1 MTDHK
6 SFGANHGQPANGRSS
21 SRRRAAAAVLLVVSV
36 PVLLGM
42 AAMTVD
48 VGYVYLVRQELQT
61 SADAA
66 ALAAVWTMIDQDGT
80 IAPEIAQAQAA
91 TFAALNSAE
100 SVVQLD
106 FGWIDDPADQSSPF
120 IMAAPDA
127 ANAIRVTA
135 RRTSATGNPVDLFFA
150 GIFGFAQTDISAS
163 AVAAFTPAAVVD
175 VTPLAL
181 PGPGFGPV
189 DPEVAE
195 ANPGKD
201 GPSAPLDG
209 TAFLIGEQVTLFA
222 FGTGK
227 KSPVHL
233 LLNTND
239 IPGEAQ
245 LGKVL
250 SGEEPPAPL
259 AVGDEVDVVGEGT
272 GHNALGRKLAER
284 LDDFDPAN
292 DIIVVAVV
300 EALPDSRNAE
310 GELDGNVR
318 IVDFVAVHLDGII
331 EAEVPDP
338 NDPQDSGKT
347 INIELLVGTVLQLS
361 VSGTPGTASSGVV
374 DGVSVGI
381 PQLVR

>member
-1 MTDHK
+1 
-6 SFGANHGQPANGRSS
+6 
-21 SRRRAAAAVLLVVSV
+21 
-36 PVLLGM
+36 
-42 AAMTVD
+42 MTVD

-66 ALAAVWTMIDQDGT
+66 ALAAVWTMTDQDGT
-80 IAPEIAQAQAA
+80 LTPDIAQAQAA

-100 SVVQLD
+100 GVVQVD
-106 FGWIDDPADQSSPF
+106 FGWIDDPADPSSPF
-120 IMAAPDA
+120 VVAAPDA
-127 ANAIRVTA
+127 ANAIRVTTL
-135 RRTSATGNPVDLFFA
+135 RTSATGNPVDLFFA
-150 GIFGFAQTDISAS
+150 GIFGLTQTDVSAS

-181 PGPGFGPV
+181 LGPGFGPV
-189 DPEVAE
+189 DPDIAE

-209 TAFLIGEQVTLFA
+209 IAFQIGEQVTLFA
-222 FGTGK
+222 FGKGK

-233 LLNTND
+233 LLNTNE

-250 SGEEPPAPL
+250 SGEEPPVPL

-272 GHNALGRKLAER
+272 GHNSLGKKLADR
-284 LDDFDPAN
+284 LDDLDPAN
-292 DIIVVAVV
+292 DTIVGAVV
-300 EALPDSRNAE
+300 EELPDSRNAE

-318 IVDFVAVHLDGII
+318 VVDFVAVHLDAII
-331 EAEVPDP
+331 GVEVPDP

-347 INIELLVGTVLQLS
+347 ISIELLVGTVLQLS
-361 VSGTPGTASSGVV
+361 VSGTPATVPSGFV
-374 DGVSVGI
+374 DRVSVGI
-381 PQLVR
+381 PLLIR